1 MRGKASSST
10 MRRGA
15 WGQGAWC
22 QGPGHHEEGAALH
35 VAPLM
40 SLGAL
45 QPQEGTWSSPSWVW
59 GGSVLG
65 ASFCHGAS
73 PPSETG
79 AGGVLLGTG
88 AEMFKRL
95 FAAWLWLSWHGAAAS
110 RVMLSWK
117 HKQQREGFTGRGS
130 SSGVWGHP
138 WCAMVCGVHQVLPAG
153 TCGPPGPGLGCTI
166 TSCQGLDPRGGSRGS
181 APGTAS
187 LASAFYWLRGEQG
200 AGEAGLTPA
209 SKPRGCSQDGEG
221 DGAGWVLG

>member
-1 MRGKASSST
+1 
-10 MRRGA
+10 
-15 WGQGAWC
+15 
-22 QGPGHHEEGAALH
+22 
-35 VAPLM
+35 M

-110 RVMLSWK
+110 GVMLSWK
-117 HKQQREGFTGRGS
+117 DKQQREGFTGRGS

-138 WCAMVCGVHQVLPAG
+138 LWYGVWSTSGAACRYLWPPWPWFGVHDHLMPRAG
-153 TCGPPGPGLGCTI
+153 STWRKQRLGTGHNFVGICLLLAA
-166 TSCQGLDPRGGSRGS
+166 GGAGGRGSRTDPCEQTSRVFSG
-181 APGTAS
+181 
-187 LASAFYWLRGEQG
+187 RG
-200 AGEAGLTPA
+200 
-209 SKPRGCSQDGEG
+209 R
-221 DGAGWVLG
+221 